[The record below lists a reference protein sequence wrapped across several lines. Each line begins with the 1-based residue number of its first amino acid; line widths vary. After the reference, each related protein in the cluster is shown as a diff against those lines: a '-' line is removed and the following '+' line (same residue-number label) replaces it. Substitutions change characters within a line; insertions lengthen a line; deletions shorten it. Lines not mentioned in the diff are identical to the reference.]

1 MNNDYMNQ
9 PGSQPTST
17 LWSDFNDAEDQNIF
31 DVIPKNTLAKVCM
44 RIRPGGFDDFSRGW
58 NGGYA
63 TQNEHTGAVYLNC
76 EFVVLEGPY
85 AKRKVWS
92 LIGLHSPKGPEWTNM
107 GRAFVKSVLNS
118 AFGLSPNDHSNAAN
132 QRRCIGGMKD
142 LDGLTF
148 AVKIDMEQDQHGDD
162 KNVIKSVICAGH
174 KDYAR
179 IMGGASSQ
187 TESSFSPQHGHDS
200 GREVSAQGSQM
211 HPANVPNSR
220 PDWAQ

>member
-1 MNNDYMNQ
+1 MNNTTQQNGHPM
-9 PGSQPTST
+9 SQQNNPSTST
-17 LWSDFNDAEDQNIF
+17 LWSDFNDAEDQNVF

-63 TQNEHTGAVYLNC
+63 TQNELTGAVYLNC

-92 LIGLHSPKGPEWTNM
+92 LIGLHSPKGPEWNNM

-118 AFGLSPNDHSNAAN
+118 SFGLNPNNHSNAAN
-132 QRRCIGGMKD
+132 QRRCIGGMND

-174 KDYAR
+174 QDYVR
-179 IMGGASSQ
+179 VMGGDSSGPITSVSQ
-187 TESSFSPQHGHDS
+187 PQGHESGHL
-200 GREVSAQGSQM
+200 EKHHQ
-211 HPANVPNSR
+211 PKINSR